1 MKNKI
6 SKILVFS
13 ILSLAILLSFSRSVL
28 AEEIAKEKPTEVQI
42 SKIVAECSN
51 IKKHLSKLH
60 SADALNRVNLGQ
72 NYESISNNLMAKLN
86 ARISLNRMNSANLVS
101 KTVELDENIQYF
113 RENYKKFETELK
125 KLQKIDCSKSSNAQ
139 EFYLQLEK
147 TRHQRSELNYNVSK
161 IKEII
166 KEYKALFEEF
176 RKGVK

>member
-1 MKNKI
+1 
-6 SKILVFS
+6 
-13 ILSLAILLSFSRSVL
+13 
-28 AEEIAKEKPTEVQI
+28 
-42 SKIVAECSN
+42 
-51 IKKHLSKLH
+51 
-60 SADALNRVNLGQ
+60 
-72 NYESISNNLMAKLN
+72 MAKLN

-125 KLQKIDCSKSSNAQ
+125 KLQEIDCSKSSNAQ

-147 TRHQRSELNYNVSK
+147 TRHQRNELNYNVSK